1 MRTEFFFAAALLL
14 LASPALAQQACGPTR
29 EVEAELERQFQERK
43 IATGEMRNG
52 GLLVIY
58 ATRDGA
64 TWTAVREMP
73 GGVSCFLTSGEG
85 WKMALVGRAV

>member
-1 MRTEFFFAAALLL
+1 MLKWLPAAALLL

-29 EVEAELERQFQERK
+29 EVVAELARQFQERK
-43 IATGEMRNG
+43 IAAGEMRNG

-73 GGVSCFLTSGEG
+73 GGVSCLLGVGEK
-85 WKMALVGRAV
+85 WRVVLVGRDA